1 MKQLII
7 ILLAFTLT
15 TNAQEVKIKKCVEV
29 KVEKLDAYRVKVTKT
44 NNCVEPKEITVQ
56 AYLRNEWI
64 KKQKKRKKRKND

>member
-1 MKQLII
+1 MKKTIL
-7 ILLAFTLT
+7 ILLLLISTTTFT
-15 TNAQEVKIKKCVEV
+15 QEVKKCVEV

>member
-1 MKQLII
+1 MKKTIL
-7 ILLAFTLT
+7 ILLLLMSTVAFT
-15 TNAQEVKIKKCVEV
+15 QEIKKCVEV